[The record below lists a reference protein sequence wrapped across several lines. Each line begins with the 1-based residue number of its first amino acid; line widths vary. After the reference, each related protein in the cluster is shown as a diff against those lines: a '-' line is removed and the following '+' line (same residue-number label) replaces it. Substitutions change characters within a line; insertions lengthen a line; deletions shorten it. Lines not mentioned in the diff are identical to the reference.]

1 MKKFFTLSMLALFML
16 AATVNDNL
24 FANEGLPPQNREGE
38 LTITGYAYLEARF
51 NHANIKINFVP
62 VSPSA
67 VADSVL
73 TNALGYFEIN
83 DLIPGVY
90 SVRMSRPGF
99 QTPLIHENLTLIE
112 NTDLG
117 ETTLYDLGTTVS
129 GNVSGNWSGFMSV
142 SGDITVPNG
151 DSLIID
157 PGTVI
162 RFLGNYNLFVY
173 GYLAANGAEGD
184 TIVFTS
190 GPANQAQ
197 GVNQW
202 QRIRFYDAANDNSF
216 LKYTKVE
223 YANDGIFCEWA
234 GPQVEN
240 SLIRRHGRY
249 GFYFANSYSSTI
261 KDSEIRNCSD
271 DGIHMQASYVT
282 AENCTISNFANEGV
296 YMNNYSKLT
305 ISSSTVSYGQSGVY
319 LENNSDIIADGCTFS
334 NNSSQGVFFNTN
346 WGRGYIA
353 NSSFISNTRGVY
365 LYHQTHPQIINNL
378 FTQNSTGI
386 EYYYDCDAL
395 VEGNEFNNNQ
405 YGIVFN
411 TSSHYCQTTITK
423 NLIVNNTVDGIH
435 KNSYNWGPAET
446 NPTITYNTV
455 SNNGRH
461 GIYNDMPGTEI
472 ITNNIISNNGQWG
485 IFTNIAVE
493 TFENNNVYGN
503 TSGAI
508 NNLAHFPA
516 ATWNFL
522 SLNPNNNATCDIYR
536 NINEDPLFVGIE
548 PQSFGL
554 QNGSKCINGGAEG
567 ATDPD
572 GSVSDIGAF
581 PFELGNPH
589 MVFTT
594 GYDNQ
599 QVSLEWEPVAN
610 DSLVSY
616 KVYYKEAEAENGY
629 TLFGSTANTSIDV
642 TGLTN
647 NTLYDFTVTGNYPS
661 YESQYAPK
669 VSEKPGVATFDY
681 DPGSFSVLIPAGQP
695 SKNENFEITNS
706 GSRDLNMQFAEG
718 NPSPAFAYFDGSG
731 DFISYGHQNHLHGM
745 SALTMECWI
754 YRQGSGHFEF
764 FGKNY
769 RNYQLVI
776 DGSQRVYFYKG
787 YGTISSS
794 SYQGWSTN
802 QTINANQWYHVALT
816 WEGNTLK
823 LYVNGEFV
831 WSATDAVSSPIP
843 DFHLYAFEFG
853 RRAGEN
859 VYYMN
864 GRLAEARLWNVART
878 QDEIKNSMYSSL
890 LGNESGLIGYWPLQ
904 DDFNDYSQYGIT
916 GTPVGEVNLQSSGAL
931 PFTLF
936 TVPQTSYQIA
946 PGQTEVI
953 PITFV
958 NRTDMTSRYFTSK
971 LFSDDLDKQEV
982 DLEFFVQYGE
992 TVPATPVY
1000 FTPVAETGKPYTIV
1014 IKDAKIDGVTIQVGD
1029 EIGVFD
1035 GELCVGAGIFNGTF
1049 NFAFTAWESDAG
1061 QSLPGFT
1068 PGNPMSFRLYDTS
1081 ADLET
1086 NEAEETWFIGDD
1098 TFGHGAF
1105 SVVALEA
1112 SVFNIQSVAV
1122 TSGQFNLV
1130 SFNLFPRYA
1139 NAWTVFG
1146 GMEGLQIVYNDEGQV
1161 VIPGYNINTIGD
1173 INFLDGFYLYSDQ
1186 NETIDYE
1193 GTYIRIEDWDITV
1206 EPNKWNYISVLSR
1219 TPVAVT
1225 DVFAGLEDE
1234 ISIVQAASGASWIPS
1249 QSINTIGN
1257 MQPGLGYKIALSG
1270 AAPMTFNYPP
1280 AGSKSGVV
1288 QESGKRKLPVLTE
1301 SGVFNYIET
1310 GLPYAVVVTLKSLQE
1325 SPYNLELGDEIGL
1338 FDGNLCV
1345 GSAIYDGNEHLMIT
1359 AWQKDEGQNLT
1370 GFTAGNLMSAQVYR
1384 QSNGAAT
1391 KHVLKKFS
1399 GAKPYFGEGNYATVV
1414 LEVIPS
1420 VEEPFNFD
1428 VLPNPF
1434 KDATAVVLEL
1444 FKEDL
1449 VKVNIY
1455 DNTGRLVKTLANDQL
1470 PADTY
1475 RLNWN
1480 GTDHYGKK
1488 LNPGVYFIIAETT
1501 GSVITEK
1508 VIILQ

>member
-1 MKKFFTLSMLALFML
+1 MKKFFTHLVLMAAFVIAAGFLS
-16 AATVNDNL
+16 DS
-24 FANEGLPPQNREGE
+24 FANELPPQTREGE
-38 LTITGYAYLEARF
+38 IAVSGYAFLEARF
-51 NHANIKINFVP
+51 NHANIKVNFVP
-62 VSPSA
+62 ISPSA

-73 TNALGYFEIN
+73 TNALGYFEAPNI
-83 DLIPGVY
+83 IPGVY

-173 GYLAANGAEGD
+173 GFLAANGAEGD

-197 GVNQW
+197 AVNQW
-202 QRIRFYDAANDNSF
+202 QRIRFYDAANDNSYF
-216 LKYTKVE
+216 KYTKIE
-223 YANDGIFCEWA
+223 YANDGIFCEWS

-240 SLIRRHGRY
+240 SLISRHGRF
-249 GFYFANSYSSTI
+249 GFYFASSYSSTI
-261 KDSEIRNCSD
+261 KDSEIRNCND
-271 DGIHMQASYVT
+271 DGIHMQASYV
-282 AENCTISNFANEGV
+282 ALENCTISNYSNEGI
-296 YMNNYSKLT
+296 YLNNYSKLT
-305 ISSSTVSYGQSGVY
+305 ISSSTVSNGATSVY
-319 LENNSDIIADGCTFS
+319 ILNNSDIIADGCTFS
-334 NNSSQGVFFNTN
+334 NNTSQGVYFQTN
-346 WGRGYIA
+346 WNRGYIT
-353 NSSFISNTRGVY
+353 NSSFIANSRGIY
-365 LYHQTHPQIINNL
+365 LYHETHPKIINNL
-378 FTQNSTGI
+378 FTQNTIGI

-395 VEGNEFNNNQ
+395 VQGNEFSNNQ

-423 NLIVNNTVDGIH
+423 NLVVNNVVDGIH
-435 KNSYNWGPAET
+435 KNSYNWEPAAT
-446 NPTITYNTV
+446 NPTITYNTI

-461 GIYNDMPGTEI
+461 GIYNDRPGIEV

-508 NNLAHFPA
+508 NNLAYFPA
-516 ATWNFL
+516 ATWNFI

-536 NINEDPLFVGIE
+536 NINEEPMFTGIE

-554 QNGSKCINGGAEG
+554 QFSSKCINGGAVG
-567 ATDPD
+567 VKDPD
-572 GSVSDIGAF
+572 GSISDIGAI
-581 PFELGNPH
+581 PFELGNPYT
-589 MVFTT
+589 VFAT
-594 GYDNQ
+594 GYANQ
-599 QVSLEWEPVAN
+599 QVSLAWDAVAN

-616 KVYYKEAEAENGY
+616 KVYFKEADAENGY
-629 TLFGSTANTSIDV
+629 TLFGSTANTAIDV

-647 NTLYDFTVTGNYPS
+647 NTLYDFTVTGNYPT

-669 VSEKPGVATFDY
+669 VSEKPGVTTFDY
-681 DPGSFSVLIPAGQP
+681 DPGSFSVVIPAGQP
-695 SKNENFEITNS
+695 GKNENFEITNS
-706 GSRDLNMQFAEG
+706 GSRDLNVQFAEG
-718 NPSPAFAYFDGSG
+718 NPNPGFAYFDGSG
-731 DFISYGHQNHLHGM
+731 DFVSYGHHDHLHGM

-754 YRQGSGHFEF
+754 NRQGNSWFEF

-769 RNYQLVI
+769 RNYQLTLTP
-776 DGSQRVYFYKG
+776 GNLYFYKG
-787 YGTISSS
+787 YGTIGSN
-794 SYQGWSTN
+794 SYQAWNIPT
-802 QTINANQWYHVALT
+802 TINANQWYHVALT

-843 DFHLYAFEFG
+843 DFHLYALELG

-859 VYYMN
+859 SYYYH
-864 GRLAEARLWNVART
+864 GRLAEARLWNVARA
-878 QDEIKNSMYSSL
+878 QDDIKNSMYSSL
-890 LGNESGLIGYWPLQ
+890 LGDESGLIGYWPLQ
-904 DDFNDYSQYGIT
+904 NDFNDYSQYGLT
-916 GTPVGEVNLQSSGAL
+916 GTPVGDVNLQSSGIP
-931 PFTLF
+931 PFTMF

-946 PGQTEVI
+946 PGQTEMV

-958 NRTDMTSRYFTSK
+958 NRTDMTSRFFTTK
-971 LFSDDLDKQEV
+971 LFSNDLNKQESE
-982 DLEFFVQYGE
+982 LEFFVQYGE

-1000 FTPVAETGKPYTIV
+1000 FTPVAATGKPYTIV
-1014 IKDAKIDGVTIQVGD
+1014 IKDARIDGVTIQVGD

-1049 NFAFTAWESDAG
+1049 NFAFTAWERDLG
-1061 QSLPGFT
+1061 LSLPGFT
-1068 PGNPMSFRLYDTS
+1068 PGNPMTFRLYDTS

-1112 SVFNIQSVAV
+1112 SVYNIQSVAV

-1139 NAWTVFG
+1139 SAWTVFG
-1146 GMEGLQIVYNDEGQV
+1146 GMDGLQIVYNDEGQV
-1161 VIPGYNINTIGD
+1161 LIPGYNINTIGD
-1173 INFLDGFYLYSDQ
+1173 VNFLDGFYLFADQ
-1186 NETIDYE
+1186 SQNIDYE
-1193 GTYIRIEDWDITV
+1193 GTYIKVQDWDITV
-1206 EPNKWNYISVLSR
+1206 QPNKWNYVSMLSR
-1219 TPVAVT
+1219 NPVAVT

-1270 AAPMTFNYPP
+1270 IDPITFNYPAGGAKSSIIP
-1280 AGSKSGVV
+1280 ATE
-1288 QESGKRKLPVLTE
+1288 QKRLPVITE
-1301 SGVFNYIET
+1301 SGNFDYTET

-1325 SPYNLELGDEIGL
+1325 SPYNLAQGDEIGL

-1370 GFTAGNLMSAQVYR
+1370 GFTPGNLMSAQVYR
-1384 QSNGAAT
+1384 QSNGMVT
-1391 KHVLKKFS
+1391 KHMLKKFS
-1399 GAKPYFGEGNYATVV
+1399 GAKPYYGEGNFASVV

-1420 VEEPFNFD
+1420 IEEPFNFD

-1434 KDATAVVLEL
+1434 KDATSVVLEL
-1444 FKEDL
+1444 FRDDL
-1449 VKVNIY
+1449 IKVTIY
-1455 DNTGRLVKTLANDQL
+1455 DNTGRLVKTLADDQL
-1470 PADTY
+1470 PANTY

-1480 GTDHYGKK
+1480 GTDHFGKK
-1488 LNPGVYFIIAETT
+1488 LYPGVYFIIAETST
-1501 GSVITEK
+1501 SVITQK